1 MQANE
6 IWIALFRRI
15 PGDLHDNLSLGL
27 ITGADIV
34 TQRIIRLEPEFMIV
48 RGRPSGTT
56 DPHRVIIIPYLQLTY
71 LTITRELSEA
81 DMEAIFGLGDTPPV
95 ATILA
100 ASEKSAAASAP
111 PEPATVNEAP
121 VPVNTPP
128 KKDAPSKTI
137 LLAKLRDRL
146 NAPAKK

>member
-1 MQANE
+1 
-6 IWIALFRRI
+6 
-15 PGDLHDNLSLGL
+15 
-27 ITGADIV
+27 
-34 TQRIIRLEPEFMIV
+34 
-48 RGRPSGTT
+48 
-56 DPHRVIIIPYLQLTY
+56 VIIIPYLQLTY